1 MTDLDRLRVDKIIR
15 FSLKEDIWTGDVTSQ
30 SVIDRFMKIDAVIIA
45 KQEGI
50 VCGMEIAE
58 RVFAAVESDAKFRP
72 VVQDG
77 DRIYPLQEVAH
88 IEGNA
93 QTIMK
98 GERTALNFLGML
110 SGIATRTRIM
120 VDKVNS
126 IVPVKGGKA
135 PKIYDTRKTIPLHRY
150 LEKYAV
156 TVGGGVNHRK
166 GLWDMVLIKDNHIRT
181 YAMQA
186 KLTDPEKII
195 KGVISRA
202 RKNVQKNI
210 KIEIEVETLDECKYA
225 LEEKPDVIML
235 DNMVPETI
243 EKAVRMRKEM
253 NLENVVL
260 FEVSGGITM
269 ENIEA
274 YGKVGV
280 DIISTGSIT
289 GAISPIDFSLE
300 IIMKDG
306 KVSASY

>member
-1 MTDLDRLRVDKIIR
+1 MTDLDKQRVDKIIR
-15 FSLKEDIWTGDVTSQ
+15 FSLKEDIWTGDVTSM
-30 SVIDRFMKIDAVIIA
+30 SVIDRFMKVDAVIIA
-45 KQEGI
+45 RQEGI
-50 VCGMEIAE
+50 VCGVDIAE

-72 VVQDG
+72 LVKDG
-77 DRIYPLQEVAH
+77 DRVYPDQEIAFV
-88 IEGNA
+88 EGNA

-110 SGIATRTRIM
+110 SGIATKTRIM

-126 IVPVKGGKA
+126 LVTSLENNVPE
-135 PKIYDTRKTIPLHRY
+135 IYDTRKTIPLHRY

-156 TVGGGVNHRK
+156 TVGGGVNHRN

-181 YAMQA
+181 YAMQT
-186 KLTDPEKII
+186 KLDSTEKII
-195 KGVISRA
+195 KGIIARA
-202 RKNVQKNI
+202 RKTVQKNI
-210 KIEIEVETLDECKYA
+210 RIEIEVETLKECKYA

-235 DNMVPETI
+235 DNMTPETI
-243 EKAVRMRKEM
+243 EKAVKMRREM
-253 NLENVVL
+253 NLEAKVL
-260 FEVSGGITM
+260 FEVSGGITL

-289 GAISPIDFSLE
+289 GSIDPIDFSLE

-306 KVSASY
+306 KIQASY